1 MHEKMRNNSP
11 LTAKQLNL
19 LNHVRSAWLRS
30 APSPNPEW
38 GSLAAALSKYSTSK
52 IVKST

>member
-1 MHEKMRNNSP
+1 MHEKNTHDSL

-19 LNHVRSAWLRS
+19 LNHVRSAWMRS

-38 GSLAAALSKYSTSK
+38 GSITAA
-52 IVKST
+52 